1 MTGTVTNR
9 LDLAD
14 PATYDHGIPHDEFR
28 RLRGEPGL
36 V

>member
-14 PATYDHGIPHDEFR
+14 PATYDHGIPH
-28 RLRGEPGL
+28 GEEYFGEAT
-36 V
+36 